1 MASVKEIFKN
11 RVESGE
17 IIPDVGLVIEDYPA
31 ETDQIAFAKIAE
43 AMPDDFPDADVPKE
57 ITFPSVSVIAKD
69 VLGLKDDPKNMK
81 GARTAEQKFLEDF
94 PKKVNQFKKDVEE
107 NEIFGKRGWAT
118 VKKVWQ
124 SAMNDATEDQIR
136 KDREKI
142 LAGEDL
148 DGVKGAIAKANSFT
162 SKVFAPRQ
170 QEALLEGRDPTWQDY
185 AGDAIENG
193 LMVLPTGKIVG
204 GLARTGKYAQ
214 KALSN
219 PVAGNIVGN
228 SVAPLLTE
236 VADASMRG
244 DNDPNT
250 ERSDFSLGDALW
262 GAATNMGVKF
272 GLLRGGANSARLLN
286 QQLRRSAGGGDS
298 PMMKIA
304 KILESADKTA
314 AERGLPEPTT
324 RMGKILDFARP
335 GAATLAV
342 NKYGG
347 DKDAE
352 FALSRLNGV
361 PVVGITTESF
371 TPMTKKIEKIR
382 EEEKQEMQDRKTRAK
397 ISDVLGKETLTPK
410 DEFYLGVIAQDPS
423 VVKFGYEDEN
433 HGKDDFKL
441 WLLTRGNDL
450 LKGTA
455 AHRKTW
461 EISND

>member
-410 DEFYLGVIAQDPS
+410 DEFYLGVISQDPS
-423 VVKFGYEDEN
+423 VVKFGYADEN
-433 HGKDDFKL
+433 HSNDDFKL

>member
-43 AMPDDFPDADVPKE
+43 AMPDDFPDADVPKD

-107 NEIFGKRGWAT
+107 NEVFGKRGWST

-124 SAMNDATEDQIR
+124 SAMNDATEEQIR

-142 LAGEDL
+142 LAGKDVEGPL
-148 DGVKGAIAKANSFT
+148 GYVARAGGIASNIFT
-162 SKVFAPRQ
+162 PRQ
-170 QEALLEGRDPTWQDY
+170 REALIEGRDPTLKDY
-185 AGDAIENG
+185 AGDAIEDG
-193 LMVLPTGKIVG
+193 LMMVPAAKFSKVLGYVP
-204 GLARTGKYAQ
+204 
-214 KALSN
+214 KAGSKLL
-219 PVAGNIVGN
+219 GNRVVTNVFGN
-228 SVAPLLTE
+228 SVAPVTSEAL
-236 VADASMRG
+236 DAAMRG
-244 DNDPNT
+244 EDDPNV
-250 ERSDFSLGDALW
+250 ERQDFSLGDALM
-262 GAATNMGVKF
+262 GAATNIGVNF
-272 GLLRGGANSARLLN
+272 GLLRNFGQGGRVASGELVRSSHGGMMGRIRDAI
-286 QQLRRSAGGGDS
+286 QQFG
-298 PMMKIA
+298 
-304 KILESADKTA
+304 KTRV
-314 AERGLPEPTT
+314 ERGLPEPTT
-324 RMGKILDFARP
+324 RFSKVMDFAEQ
-335 GAATLAV
+335 AAPTFAV
-342 NKYGG
+342 NKYG
-347 DKDAE
+347 KDSDASY
-352 FALSRLNGV
+352 ALTALGGAGSLVNPEIGKLPDEV
-361 PVVGITTESF
+361 
-371 TPMTKKIEKIR
+371 KKVR

-397 ISDVLGKETLTPK
+397 ISDVIGKETLTPK

-423 VVKFGYEDEN
+423 VVKFGYADEN
-433 HGKDDFKL
+433 HSNDDFKL
-441 WLLTRGNDL
+441 WLLTRGNEL